1 MMAWAIARIFARIT
15 GRPTLEE
22 QAEEGKRSTAIGFF
36 NQAASYWQAA
46 RALDEA
52 KLNATHGDDPIFFLY
67 FHAVELYL
75 KAFLRAHDITPYELR
90 RKYGHDTKKLSK
102 KATKFGLRFSQQDTE
117 IFWFISKTTLGHRYL
132 VTGLIRRLQKKCC
145 KRNVRALALLSWQ
158 RSKSEGHPARPLSG
172 RAARSMKNDP
182 ILNVRP
188 DCLMFFV
195 DETGHESFADPDY
208 PVFGLGG
215 CAVLAGNIDHL
226 LRAPWR
232 AMKDHH
238 FGGRMFACMPARSG
252 TLRPNKSWRSPR
264 SSASSLSSASP

>member
-1 MMAWAIARIFARIT
+1 MMAWAMELSARIFARIT

-52 KLNATHGDDPIFFLY
+52 KFDATHRDDPIFFLY

-117 IFWFISKTTLGHRYL
+117 IFWFISKTTLGNRYL
-132 VTGLIRRLQKKCC
+132 VTGLTRRLEKNAVNETCEALHSSVG
-145 KRNVRALALLSWQ
+145 NDLRAN
-158 RSKSEGHPARPLSG
+158 GHPARPLSG
-172 RAARSMKNDP
+172 RAVRSMKSDP
-182 ILNVRP
+182 ILNLRP

-195 DETGHESFADPDY
+195 DETATKTLLIPTTPCSAWAGAPFSPATLTTCFVP
-208 PVFGLGG
+208 LGE
-215 CAVLAGNIDHL
+215 
-226 LRAPWR
+226 P
-232 AMKDHH
+232 
-238 FGGRMFACMPARSG
+238 
-252 TLRPNKSWRSPR
+252 
-264 SSASSLSSASP
+264 